1 MQKRRK
7 AQWKFGRVAKIRNLQ
22 NFATL
27 LPSLT
32 AFLPALFGFVKIFP
46 LCNFGSFINFCN
58 FLGTEHLYEL
68 SQACNIN
75 QLSVHQS
82 LNKIGHQVSSPPAG
96 V

>member
-7 AQWKFGRVAKIRNLQ
+7 TQWKFGRLQ

-27 LPSLT
+27 LPCTSVVDCFLT
-32 AFLPALFGFVKIFP
+32 RFLWFCTNLP
-46 LCNFGSFINFCN
+46 LCNFGPFKHFCN
-58 FLGTEHLYEL
+58 FLCTEHLYKL

-82 LNKIGHQVSSPPAG
+82 LNKIGRQVSSPP
-96 V
+96 VVV